1 MAKPILMPQVG
12 QDLTEGEL
20 IELHVKVGD
29 VVKKGDVLAI
39 VESEKASFEVEAY
52 EEGIVLEV
60 LCKVGE
66 MAVVLKPLLIL
77 GEAGETLDNAPPAPS
92 AAPEIF
98 TSTPQVVLEGPQ
110 QTDTAGTRSSPLA
123 RRIAAMNGL
132 DVSKIKGTGPKGAVV
147 KVDVEAAAAQAQ
159 AQAQAQKSTKFQTP
173 VQVQPPVSSMPLPA
187 ATAADDVEQPFNKM
201 RQVIANRLIE
211 SKQTIPHF
219 YLMTEAD
226 ISDLQIRRKAHFD
239 ITGEKISLND
249 VIVHATALT
258 LLEYPDLNSFVSN
271 TGVLKKAQVNVG
283 VAVSVDNGLM
293 VPAIENTPFK
303 SLSEVSSLIREYAAA
318 ARRGINKS
326 QAKSTFSISNLG
338 MYGVEVLPIINLP
351 EAGILGVGPTKR
363 VVKEHRGGLQG
374 RDILSLSLAADHR
387 AVDGAYGAKF
397 LKSLVETIETYSE
410 FA

>member
-29 VVKKGDVLAI
+29 VVKKGDVLAV

-52 EEGIVLEV
+52 EEGVVLEV

-66 MAVVLKPLLIL
+66 MAVVLEPLLIL
-77 GEAGETLDNAPPAPS
+77 GEAGETLDTASPAPS
-92 AAPEIF
+92 TAPEKPAKAVF
-98 TSTPQVVLEGPQ
+98 QAPQ
-110 QTDTAGTRSSPLA
+110 DTGTGGTRSSPLA
-123 RRIAAMNGL
+123 RRIATMNGL
-132 DVSKIKGTGPKGAVV
+132 DVTQIKGSGPKGAVV
-147 KVDVEAAAAQAQ
+147 KADVEAAMQTQQIAAPAVS
-159 AQAQAQKSTKFQTP
+159 AP
-173 VQVQPPVSSMPLPA
+173 VQQPVLSPPLPT
-187 ATAADDVEQPFNKM
+187 ATNADDVEQPFNKM
-201 RQVIANRLIE
+201 RQVIANRLLE

-239 ITGEKISLND
+239 ISGEKISLND

-318 ARRGINKS
+318 ARRGMNKS

-374 RDILSLSLAADHR
+374 RDIISLSLAADHR

>member
-29 VVKKGDVLAI
+29 VVKKGDVLAV

-52 EEGIVLEV
+52 EEGVVLEV

-66 MAVVLKPLLIL
+66 MAVVLEPLLIL
-77 GEAGETLDNAPPAPS
+77 GEAGETLDTASPAPS
-92 AAPEIF
+92 TAPEKPAKAV
-98 TSTPQVVLEGPQ
+98 SQAPQ
-110 QTDTAGTRSSPLA
+110 DTGTGGTRSSPLA
-123 RRIAAMNGL
+123 RRIATMNGL
-132 DVSKIKGTGPKGAVV
+132 DVTHIKGSGPKGAVV
-147 KVDVEAAAAQAQ
+147 KADVEAAMQTQQIAAPAVS
-159 AQAQAQKSTKFQTP
+159 AP
-173 VQVQPPVSSMPLPA
+173 VQQPVLSSPLPT
-187 ATAADDVEQPFNKM
+187 ATNADDVEQPFNKM
-201 RQVIANRLIE
+201 RQVIANRLLE

-219 YLMTEAD
+219 YLMAEAD

-239 ITGEKISLND
+239 ISGEKISLND

-283 VAVSVDNGLM
+283 VAISVDNGLM

-318 ARRGINKS
+318 ARRGMNKS

-363 VVKEHRGGLQG
+363 VVKEHRSGLQG
-374 RDILSLSLAADHR
+374 RDIISLSLAADHR

>member
-20 IELHVKVGD
+20 IELHVKAGD
-29 VVKKGDVLAI
+29 VVKKGDVLAV

-52 EEGIVLEV
+52 EEGVVLEV

-66 MAVVLKPLLIL
+66 MAVVLEPLLIL
-77 GEAGETLDNAPPAPS
+77 GEAGETLDATPPAPS
-92 AAPEIF
+92 TAPE
-98 TSTPQVVLEGPQ
+98 STASAPQAVPEVPQ

-132 DVSKIKGTGPKGAVV
+132 DVTQIKGTGPKGAVV
-147 KVDVEAAAAQAQ
+147 KADVETAIQTRQAT
-159 AQAQAQKSTKFQTP
+159 AP
-173 VQVQPPVSSMPLPA
+173 VQQTVSSPPLPT
-187 ATAADDVEQPFNKM
+187 ATDADDVEQPFNKM
-201 RQVIANRLIE
+201 RQVIANRLLE

-318 ARRGINKS
+318 ARRGMNKS

-374 RDILSLSLAADHR
+374 RDIISLSLAADHR
-387 AVDGAYGAKF
+387 AVDGAYGAQF

>member
-29 VVKKGDVLAI
+29 VVKKGDVLAV
-39 VESEKASFEVEAY
+39 VESEKASFEVESH

-66 MAVVLKPLLIL
+66 MAAVLEPLLIL
-77 GEAGETLDNAPPAPS
+77 GEAGETLDTDTPAIS
-92 AAPEIF
+92 TAPEKPI
-98 TSTPQVVLEGPQ
+98 QVISQVLQEMG
-110 QTDTAGTRSSPLA
+110 TGGTRSSPLA

-132 DVSKIKGTGPKGAVV
+132 DVSQIKGTGPKGAVV
-147 KVDVEAAAAQAQ
+147 KVDIEAALQTQQAPAPAVFAPIQ
-159 AQAQAQKSTKFQTP
+159 Q
-173 VQVQPPVSSMPLPA
+173 PVSSPPLPTA
-187 ATAADDVEQPFNKM
+187 ADADDVEQPFNKM
-201 RQVIANRLIE
+201 RQVIANRLLE

-219 YLMTEAD
+219 YLMAEAD

-239 ITGEKISLND
+239 ISSEKISLND

-271 TGVLKKAQVNVG
+271 TGVLRKAQVNVG
-283 VAVSVDNGLM
+283 VAVSVENGLM

-303 SLSEVSSLIREYAAA
+303 SLGEVSSLIREYAAA
-318 ARRGINKS
+318 ARRGMNKS

-363 VVKEHRGGLQG
+363 VVKEYRGGLQG
-374 RDILSLSLAADHR
+374 RDIISLSLAADHR
-387 AVDGAYGAKF
+387 AVDGAYGAQF
-397 LKSLVETIETYSE
+397 LKTLVNTIETYSE
-410 FA
+410 FG

>member
-29 VVKKGDVLAI
+29 VVKKGDVLAV
-39 VESEKASFEVEAY
+39 VESEKASFEVESH

-66 MAVVLKPLLIL
+66 MAAVLEPLLIL
-77 GEAGETLDNAPPAPS
+77 GEAGETLDTDTPAIS
-92 AAPEIF
+92 TAPEKPI
-98 TSTPQVVLEGPQ
+98 QVISQVLQEMG
-110 QTDTAGTRSSPLA
+110 TGGTRSSPLA

-132 DVSKIKGTGPKGAVV
+132 DVSQIKGTGPKGAVV
-147 KVDVEAAAAQAQ
+147 KVDIEAALQTQQAPAPAVFAPIQ
-159 AQAQAQKSTKFQTP
+159 Q
-173 VQVQPPVSSMPLPA
+173 PVSSPPLPTA
-187 ATAADDVEQPFNKM
+187 ADADDVEQPFNKM
-201 RQVIANRLIE
+201 RQVIANRLLE

-219 YLMTEAD
+219 YLMAEAD

-239 ITGEKISLND
+239 ISSEKISLND

-271 TGVLKKAQVNVG
+271 TGVLRKAQVNVG
-283 VAVSVDNGLM
+283 VAVSVENGLM

-318 ARRGINKS
+318 ARRGMNKS

-363 VVKEHRGGLQG
+363 VVKEYRGGLQG
-374 RDILSLSLAADHR
+374 RDIISLSLAADHR
-387 AVDGAYGAKF
+387 AVDGAYGAQF
-397 LKSLVETIETYSE
+397 LKTLVNTIETYSE
-410 FA
+410 FG

>member
-29 VVKKGDVLAI
+29 VVKKGDVLAV
-39 VESEKASFEVEAY
+39 VESEKASFEVESH

-66 MAVVLKPLLIL
+66 MAAVLEPLLIL
-77 GEAGETLDNAPPAPS
+77 GEAGETLDTDTPAIS
-92 AAPEIF
+92 TAPEKPI
-98 TSTPQVVLEGPQ
+98 QVISQVLQEMG
-110 QTDTAGTRSSPLA
+110 TGGTRSSPLA

-132 DVSKIKGTGPKGAVV
+132 DVSQIKGTGPKGAVV
-147 KVDVEAAAAQAQ
+147 KVDIEAALQTQQAPAPAVFAPIQ
-159 AQAQAQKSTKFQTP
+159 Q
-173 VQVQPPVSSMPLPA
+173 PVSSPPLPTA
-187 ATAADDVEQPFNKM
+187 ADADDVEQPFNKM
-201 RQVIANRLIE
+201 RQVIANRLLE

-219 YLMTEAD
+219 YLMAEAD

-239 ITGEKISLND
+239 ISSEKISLND

-271 TGVLKKAQVNVG
+271 TGVLRKAQVNVG
-283 VAVSVDNGLM
+283 VAVSVENGLM

-318 ARRGINKS
+318 ARRGMNKS

-363 VVKEHRGGLQG
+363 VVKEYRGGLQG
-374 RDILSLSLAADHR
+374 RDIISLSLAADHR
-387 AVDGAYGAKF
+387 AVDGAYGAQF
-397 LKSLVETIETYSE
+397 LKTLVDTIETYSE
-410 FA
+410 FG

>member
-147 KVDVEAAAAQAQ
+147 KVDVEAAAAQ

>member
-12 QDLTEGEL
+12 QDLTEGKL

-29 VVKKGDVLAI
+29 VVKKGDVLAV

-52 EEGIVLEV
+52 EEGVVLEV

-66 MAVVLKPLLIL
+66 MAVVLEPLLIL
-77 GEAGETLDNAPPAPS
+77 GEAGETLDMACPAPS
-92 AAPEIF
+92 TAPEKPAKAV
-98 TSTPQVVLEGPQ
+98 SQAPQ
-110 QTDTAGTRSSPLA
+110 DTRTGGTRSSPLA
-123 RRIAAMNGL
+123 RRIATMNGL
-132 DVSKIKGTGPKGAVV
+132 DVTQIKGSGPKGAVV
-147 KVDVEAAAAQAQ
+147 KADVEAAMQTQQIAAPAVS
-159 AQAQAQKSTKFQTP
+159 AP
-173 VQVQPPVSSMPLPA
+173 VQQPVLSPPLLT
-187 ATAADDVEQPFNKM
+187 ATDADDVEQPFNKM
-201 RQVIANRLIE
+201 RQVIANRLLE

-239 ITGEKISLND
+239 ISGEKISLND

-258 LLEYPDLNSFVSN
+258 LLEYPDLNCFVSN

-318 ARRGINKS
+318 ARRGMNKS

-374 RDILSLSLAADHR
+374 RDIISLSLAADHR

>member
-147 KVDVEAAAAQAQ
+147 KVDVEAAA

>member
-29 VVKKGDVLAI
+29 VVKKGDVLAV
-39 VESEKASFEVEAY
+39 VESEKASFEVESH

-66 MAVVLKPLLIL
+66 MAAVLEPLLIL
-77 GEAGETLDNAPPAPS
+77 GEAGETLDTDTPAIS
-92 AAPEIF
+92 TAPEKPI
-98 TSTPQVVLEGPQ
+98 QVRSQVLQEMG
-110 QTDTAGTRSSPLA
+110 TGGTRSSPLA

-132 DVSKIKGTGPKGAVV
+132 DVSQIKGTGPKGAVV
-147 KVDVEAAAAQAQ
+147 KVDIEAALQTQQAPAPAVFAPIQ
-159 AQAQAQKSTKFQTP
+159 Q
-173 VQVQPPVSSMPLPA
+173 PVSSPPLPTA
-187 ATAADDVEQPFNKM
+187 ADADDVEQPFNKM
-201 RQVIANRLIE
+201 RQVIANRLLE

-219 YLMTEAD
+219 YLMAEAD

-239 ITGEKISLND
+239 ISSEKISLND

-271 TGVLKKAQVNVG
+271 TGVLRKAQVNVG
-283 VAVSVDNGLM
+283 VAVSVENGLM

-318 ARRGINKS
+318 ARRGMNKS

-363 VVKEHRGGLQG
+363 IVKEYRGGLQG
-374 RDILSLSLAADHR
+374 RDIISLSLAADHR
-387 AVDGAYGAKF
+387 AVDGAYGAQF
-397 LKSLVETIETYSE
+397 LKTLVNTIETYSE
-410 FA
+410 FG

>member
-29 VVKKGDVLAI
+29 VVKKGDVLAV

-52 EEGIVLEV
+52 EEGVVLEV

-66 MAVVLKPLLIL
+66 MAVVLEPLLIL
-77 GEAGETLDNAPPAPS
+77 GEAGETLDTASPAPS
-92 AAPEIF
+92 TAPEKPAKAV
-98 TSTPQVVLEGPQ
+98 SQAPQ
-110 QTDTAGTRSSPLA
+110 DTWTGGTRSSPLA
-123 RRIAAMNGL
+123 RRIATMNGL
-132 DVSKIKGTGPKGAVV
+132 DVTQIKGSGPKGAVV
-147 KVDVEAAAAQAQ
+147 KADVEAAMQTQQIAAPAVS
-159 AQAQAQKSTKFQTP
+159 AP
-173 VQVQPPVSSMPLPA
+173 VQQPVLSPPLPT
-187 ATAADDVEQPFNKM
+187 ATNADDVEQPFNKM
-201 RQVIANRLIE
+201 RQVIANRLLE

-239 ITGEKISLND
+239 ISGEKISLND

-318 ARRGINKS
+318 ARRGMNKS

-374 RDILSLSLAADHR
+374 RDIISLSLAADHR

>member
-29 VVKKGDVLAI
+29 VVKKGDVLAV

-52 EEGIVLEV
+52 EEGVVLEV

-66 MAVVLKPLLIL
+66 MAVVLEPLLIL
-77 GEAGETLDNAPPAPS
+77 GEAGETLDTASPAPS
-92 AAPEIF
+92 TAPEKPAKAV
-98 TSTPQVVLEGPQ
+98 SQAPQ
-110 QTDTAGTRSSPLA
+110 DTGTGGTRSSPLA
-123 RRIAAMNGL
+123 RRIATMNGL
-132 DVSKIKGTGPKGAVV
+132 DVTQIKGSGPKGAVV
-147 KVDVEAAAAQAQ
+147 KADVEAAMQTQQIAAPAVS
-159 AQAQAQKSTKFQTP
+159 A
-173 VQVQPPVSSMPLPA
+173 QVQQPISSPPLPT
-187 ATAADDVEQPFNKM
+187 ATNADDVEQPFNKM
-201 RQVIANRLIE
+201 RQVIANRLLE

-219 YLMTEAD
+219 YLMAEAD

-239 ITGEKISLND
+239 ISGEKISLND

-283 VAVSVDNGLM
+283 VAISVDNGLM

-318 ARRGINKS
+318 ARRGMNKS

-363 VVKEHRGGLQG
+363 VVKEHRSGLQG
-374 RDILSLSLAADHR
+374 RDIISLSLAADHR

>member
-29 VVKKGDVLAI
+29 VVKKGDVLAV

-52 EEGIVLEV
+52 EEGVVLEV
-60 LCKVGE
+60 LCNVGE
-66 MAVVLKPLLIL
+66 MAVVLEPLLIL
-77 GEAGETLDNAPPAPS
+77 GEAGETLDTASPAPS
-92 AAPEIF
+92 TAPEKPAKAV
-98 TSTPQVVLEGPQ
+98 SQAPQ
-110 QTDTAGTRSSPLA
+110 DTGTGGTRSSPLA
-123 RRIAAMNGL
+123 RRIATMNGL
-132 DVSKIKGTGPKGAVV
+132 DVTHIKGSGPKGAVV
-147 KVDVEAAAAQAQ
+147 KADVEAAMQTQQIAAPAVS
-159 AQAQAQKSTKFQTP
+159 AP
-173 VQVQPPVSSMPLPA
+173 VQQPVLSSPLPT
-187 ATAADDVEQPFNKM
+187 ATNADDVEQPFNKM
-201 RQVIANRLIE
+201 RQVIANRLLE

-239 ITGEKISLND
+239 ISGEKISLND

-283 VAVSVDNGLM
+283 VAISVDNGLM

-318 ARRGINKS
+318 ARRGMNKS

-374 RDILSLSLAADHR
+374 RDIISLSLAADHR